1 VPWRGRVEALEEES
15 VEGGARMGLSQQ
27 GEKGES
33 PAGGSNIYFVRKTSE
48 LKQMSCWALVYDLTA
63 PLQRDVPSSSPDM
76 AVVRFVLTSN
86 LCDDEWKIASGLVDT
101 ARQSCGDVQRAL
113 WHTSSGRPGLLK
125 K

>member
-48 LKQMSCWALVYDLTA
+48 LKQMSC
-63 PLQRDVPSSSPDM
+63 
-76 AVVRFVLTSN
+76 
-86 LCDDEWKIASGLVDT
+86 
-101 ARQSCGDVQRAL
+101 
-113 WHTSSGRPGLLK
+113 
-125 K
+125 